1 MGREGRPLG
10 EGGADTLYGGP
21 GNDIVLSTY
30 DNAGDYV
37 DCGGGVGA
45 VKKSD
50 APGLNLDR
58 FVNCEKFER

>member
-1 MGREGRPLG
+1 M
-10 EGGADTLYGGP
+10 
-21 GNDIVLSTY
+21 LSTY

-37 DCGGGVGA
+37 DCGGGVDT

-58 FVNCEKFER
+58 FVNCERFER

>member
-1 MGREGRPLG
+1 M
-10 EGGADTLYGGP
+10 
-21 GNDIVLSTY
+21 LSTY

-37 DCGGGVGA
+37 DCGGVGA

-58 FVNCEKFER
+58 FVNCERFER